1 MATGR
6 RLPLP
11 ALLLPLVC
19 AALAQRPLTGRSG
32 ASVGPRGA
40 APAGAVASAPVV
52 AVSAEKQ
59 RACLLPP
66 DEGPCRALVPRWY
79 YDRHTQSC
87 QEFTYGGCYGNAN
100 NFLTFDDC
108 EKSCWTIKKVPKLC
122 RMEADG
128 GPCRSYLRRYAFNL
142 SSMRCEEFIYG
153 GCYGNGNNFRDLQ
166 SCVDHCLPEK
176 TGPLLCYSPK
186 DEGLCSSSVPRYYY
200 DTKTKSCKEFRYTGC
215 GGNANNFV
223 TEMDCYNVCR
233 NAGNQKPSINKPTNV
248 SRRKIVRKLKKKSQI
263 YNLKS

>member
-1 MATGR
+1 
-6 RLPLP
+6 
-11 ALLLPLVC
+11 
-19 AALAQRPLTGRSG
+19 
-32 ASVGPRGA
+32 
-40 APAGAVASAPVV
+40 
-52 AVSAEKQ
+52 EKQ

-233 NAGNQKPSINKPTNV
+233 NLG
-248 SRRKIVRKLKKKSQI
+248 
-263 YNLKS
+263 